1 MLNPHGLEFRLAD
14 GADSQVALHGVV
26 VLGTDMSPDTWP
38 AFENCSQEV
47 SDTARTMTGA

>member
-1 MLNPHGLEFRLAD
+1 LAD

-38 AFENCSQEV
+38 AFVNCTQDVALRAFTLS
-47 SDTARTMTGA
+47 